1 MSEQSKT
8 ARQTGGSA
16 DAPLNVYACAPVSAD
31 SDVTSV
37 VTKPSRVR
45 DVTNALMSTSSPE
58 LSDAASS
65 GHGGRPLVPTTAV
78 GHELCSICGFSSSLT
93 VSVKLHAAAVMKSS
107 NACNL
112 RAHRQSGVN
121 AAAQKQTY

>member
-1 MSEQSKT
+1 MYE
-8 ARQTGGSA
+8 
-16 DAPLNVYACAPVSAD
+16 CAPVSAD
-31 SDVTSV
+31 SAVTSV
-37 VTKPSRVR
+37 VTKPSRPCLL
-45 DVTNALMSTSSPE
+45 TSALMSTSSPE
-58 LSDAASS
+58 LSTAATS

-93 VSVKLHAAAVMKSS
+93 VNVKLHAAAVMKSS
-107 NACNL
+107 NACSL